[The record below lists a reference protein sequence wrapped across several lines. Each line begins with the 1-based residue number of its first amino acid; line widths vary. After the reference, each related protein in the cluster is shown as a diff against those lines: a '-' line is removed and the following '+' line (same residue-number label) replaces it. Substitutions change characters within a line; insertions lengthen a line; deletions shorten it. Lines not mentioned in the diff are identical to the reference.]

1 MTNIGTI
8 VEEGLCIG
16 CGTCAGACP
25 NLVIKMIKDD
35 SKGIYLPKVD
45 NGGCDNC
52 GICLEVCPGH
62 SVDYEQLNLGM
73 FGKYPED
80 VLIGN
85 YVNCYSGYANDDNI
99 RYNSASGG
107 IVTALL
113 IFALEEGVID
123 GAIVT
128 RMKKDEPLEP
138 EPFIA
143 RTKEEIIEA
152 SKSKYCPVP
161 VNTVLREILWSKK
174 NERYAIVG
182 LPCHIQGIRKAQK
195 YIPELKKK
203 IVFAIGLVCNH
214 TPMFLATEYILK
226 EYGIAR
232 NNLKKIEYRSKGWP
246 GGMTLFTKDDKRY
259 FLPHFS
265 LNYWSF
271 VFGRIFFPNRC
282 LLCSDKICELSDI
295 SVMDAWSPEIM
306 LNNKQGTSFVISRT
320 LLLDNLLKTV
330 YNRKVITLSVV
341 EKKMIYNSQ
350 SLIHVRKRA
359 ISMIYLYK
367 LFHKKIPDYTF
378 YKKECY
384 PKINIYDLTKNC
396 FFYMQN
402 RILSKRVCFRILKV
416 YVKLISITILIIN
429 KISPNHFSN
438 ICKDQEAIE

>member
-174 NERYAIVG
+174 
-182 LPCHIQGIRKAQK
+182 K
-195 YIPELKKK
+195 
-203 IVFAIGLVCNH
+203 
-214 TPMFLATEYILK
+214 
-226 EYGIAR
+226 
-232 NNLKKIEYRSKGWP
+232 
-246 GGMTLFTKDDKRY
+246 
-259 FLPHFS
+259 
-265 LNYWSF
+265 
-271 VFGRIFFPNRC
+271 
-282 LLCSDKICELSDI
+282 
-295 SVMDAWSPEIM
+295 
-306 LNNKQGTSFVISRT
+306 
-320 LLLDNLLKTV
+320 
-330 YNRKVITLSVV
+330 
-341 EKKMIYNSQ
+341 
-350 SLIHVRKRA
+350 
-359 ISMIYLYK
+359 
-367 LFHKKIPDYTF
+367 
-378 YKKECY
+378 
-384 PKINIYDLTKNC
+384 
-396 FFYMQN
+396 
-402 RILSKRVCFRILKV
+402 
-416 YVKLISITILIIN
+416 
-429 KISPNHFSN
+429 
-438 ICKDQEAIE
+438 